1 MPTAR
6 GIIESSLRLIGAL
19 GTGETPQA
27 SDVNDG
33 LETLNDMMDS
43 WSAERLIIPSM
54 TRETFPLVASQS
66 AYTMGSGG
74 DFDTSRPIYIE
85 TILVQESASF
95 EIPVKMLNSKQWS
108 QILDK
113 TVTSTL
119 PTRFYVEPN
128 NPLITINLFPV
139 PSAVKTLVIN
149 SQKPLTNFSNL
160 STSETLPPGYTRAL
174 KYNLALELAPEYGVQ
189 PLPDVYRIARESK
202 ANIERNN
209 ITPHYLGMDEG
220 LIGMGRGKTFNW
232 LTGES

>member
-43 WSAERLIIPSM
+43 WSSERLIIPSI
-54 TRETFPLVASQS
+54 TRETFSLVASQS

-85 TILVQESASF
+85 TILVQESANF